1 MGVGL
6 SDGTSYQDSDEWL
19 ATSSTPYRGANLG
32 PLSPAGIPI
41 GDPKSKN
48 IAIDNNVINP
58 EQGDWDALTRDHN
71 EYTTDSILDNGLG
84 RYRGINNTPPIPI
97 SSTTSRMP
105 LGASTEPTG
114 ALKSQGGTGT
124 PRNDGLLESGNIDLN
139 NRPVVKNDDGTISTV
154 RSISVGTDKGEALIP
169 TVHPGGYIMS
179 DEDAIKRYKE
189 TGEHLGVFDTPDNAT
204 KYAQSLHEAQAKQ
217 YGDVYPTPDYLNPP
231 EGNPIQ
237 NYFKGVEDF
246 YRNLP
251 ETIRN
256 IPQQF
261 REDMAKSA
269 LKTDEERTD
278 EAINIGLGAGPG
290 TMAGVKSISN
300 LTGAAKSEALSNLGH
315 AQVLEANGEHPDVV
329 HQKTGFF
336 RGTDARWRYE
346 IDDSKSVFNK
356 DWRED
361 PWIAEGNNWNESK
374 TAKLK
379 DVLDHPELYKAY
391 PHLKNVQVEYDPTT
405 KGIAAWN
412 NSNTITMGERAF
424 TEQDPKGTLMHEV
437 MHAIQD
443 EEGFARGGSPGKVD
457 IDYKLKYSKDV
468 EKLLPEMKALNAKIT
483 EKGLA
488 SLSDAEVRRVIH
500 LKNVADKYREYK
512 KAGDLEAFDN
522 YEKLAGETEA
532 RNVEMRMLMTA
543 EERAKLHPRWTED
556 YNAREQIVRNKSMMG
571 TAYGVWDPVLKKY
584 TTR

>member
-1 MGVGL
+1 MGVGF
-6 SDGTSYQDSDEWL
+6 SDGTVYNDTGEWL
-19 ATSSTPYRGANLG
+19 ADISSKSSEPYRGANLG

-97 SSTTSRMP
+97 SSITSRMP
-105 LGASTEPTG
+105 LGASTEPAG

-124 PRNDGLLESGNIDLN
+124 PGNSEK
-139 NRPVVKNDDGTISTV
+139 V
-154 RSISVGTDKGEALIP
+154 E
-169 TVHPGGYIMS
+169 
-179 DEDAIKRYKE
+179 
-189 TGEHLGVFDTPDNAT
+189 
-204 KYAQSLHEAQAKQ
+204 
-217 YGDVYPTPDYLNPP
+217 YPASDYLNPP

-246 YRNLP
+246 YKNLP

-278 EAINIGLGAGPG
+278 EAINVGLGAGPG

-300 LTGAAKSEALSNLGH
+300 LTGAAKNEALSNLGH

-336 RGTDARWRYE
+336 RGTDSRWRYE
-346 IDDSKSVFNK
+346 IDDSKAVFNK

-488 SLSDAEVRRVIH
+488 SLSDEEVRRVIH

-532 RNVEMRMLMTA
+532 RNVETRMLMTA

-571 TAYGVWDPVLKKY
+571 TAYGVWDPILKKY